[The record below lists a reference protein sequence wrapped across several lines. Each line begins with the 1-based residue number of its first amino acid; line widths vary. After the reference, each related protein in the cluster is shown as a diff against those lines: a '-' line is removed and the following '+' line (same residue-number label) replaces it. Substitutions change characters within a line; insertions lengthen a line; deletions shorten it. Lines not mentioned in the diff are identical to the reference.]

1 MIQALIEDLETFS
14 IFCDISRVFVNFN
27 TFFLKLDEKFRHF
40 FLSHPA
46 GQIIVPSIWG
56 SEVVKVPSF

>member
-40 FLSHPA
+40 FLSLPGRPDHSSVNL
-46 GQIIVPSIWG
+46 GV
-56 SEVVKVPSF
+56 